1 MIPLTHLSPMLDT
14 KSQLLELIEA
24 YAAAKSTNNAM
35 LVRSAVNA
43 LGSFMDGVSIV
54 AEPSAPTTAE
64 DLTNE

>member
-1 MIPLTHLSPMLDT
+1 MLDT
-14 KSQLLELIEA
+14 KSQLFELIEA

-35 LVRSAVNA
+35 LVQSAANA
-43 LGSFMDGVSIV
+43 LISFMDGVSIV